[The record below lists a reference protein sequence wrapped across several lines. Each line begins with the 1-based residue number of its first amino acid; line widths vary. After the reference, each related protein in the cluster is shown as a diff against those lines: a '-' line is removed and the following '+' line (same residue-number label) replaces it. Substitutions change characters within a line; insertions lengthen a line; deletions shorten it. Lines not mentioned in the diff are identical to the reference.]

1 MRYYEAEPRPRRA
14 GPGLVIGIGVA
25 IVAIAAVVTFLWNPD
40 DDSSGSDGATPASV
54 GSDTAGSTSPE
65 SSTPVTA
72 TVVLATTVAPSV
84 TNALVPL
91 VDDCAQY
98 VPTAIY
104 FGEASMQAFW
114 DAAGG
119 TTEGLLAACERL
131 AVENPAEL
139 QRMSDAYHAL
149 QALAA
154 ATTTG

>member
-25 IVAIAAVVTFLWNPD
+25 IVAIAAVVAFVWNPD
-40 DDSSGSDGATPASV
+40 DDASDGATPATV
-54 GSDTAGSTSPE
+54 GSDTVGSTAPD

-72 TVVLATTVAPSV
+72 TVVLTTTVAPSV
-84 TNALVPL
+84 TTALVPL

-149 QALAA
+149 QAMAA